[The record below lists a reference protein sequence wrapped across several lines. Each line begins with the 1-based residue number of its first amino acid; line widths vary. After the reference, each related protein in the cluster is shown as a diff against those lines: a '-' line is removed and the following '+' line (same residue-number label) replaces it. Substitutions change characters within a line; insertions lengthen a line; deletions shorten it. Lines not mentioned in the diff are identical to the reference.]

1 MMRRFRVK
9 RRLHWSHAA
18 MKFYS
23 FPPSPNVRKVSAVIS
38 HLGITDVEPE
48 LVNLA
53 KGEHKSPAFL
63 AINPMGALPALT
75 DDRGLILSESN
86 AICQFLCERHG
97 DTSFYPHDPRARAQI
112 ARWLFWE
119 ASAWARPAEILTH
132 ENVRKPMLG
141 IGQPDPAKV
150 REGEEQFRPL
160 AKLLDEQL
168 AGREFLVG
176 NSVTLADFVVGGA
189 VTYLERGQF
198 PIAEFPNL
206 QSWWARLNNIP
217 AWRRTTPTADLP
229 N

>member
-1 MMRRFRVK
+1 
-9 RRLHWSHAA
+9 

-38 HLGITDVEPE
+38 HLGIEGIEHE

-63 AINPMGALPALT
+63 AINPMGALPALA
-75 DDRGLILSESN
+75 DDSGLVLWESN
-86 AICQFLCERHG
+86 AICQFLCDRHG
-97 DTSFYPHDPRARAQI
+97 DTSFYPRDPRKRADI

-119 ASAWARPAEILTH
+119 ASAWSRPAEILTH

-141 IGQPDPAKV
+141 IGQPDADRVKQ
-150 REGEEQFRPL
+150 GEDQFRPL
-160 AKLLDEQL
+160 ARLLDNEL
-168 AGREFLVG
+168 ARRPFLVG
-176 NSVTLADFVVGGA
+176 DNVTLADFVVGGA

-198 PIAEFPNL
+198 PIDDFPHL
-206 QSWWARLNNIP
+206 QAWWARLHEIP
-217 AWRRTTPTADLP
+217 AWKETVPSSALP